1 MVAPVAIWS
10 RMLCAGI
17 ATLILWSGASLAS
30 TERGESLVVRYP
42 DMSSPLDQ
50 RNDYFE
56 QLLRLALEKTRD
68 DFGDYRLQAVPLRV
82 PQGRIL
88 RLLSTGEKIDVLWSM
103 TTRNRE
109 RHLRPV
115 RIPLT
120 KGMAGY
126 RLLVVRSDDHARFAG
141 ATTLEALARH
151 VAGQAADWPDTDIL
165 RHNELPV
172 TTSGYFSLFTML
184 RHGRIDYI
192 PRALNEPWAEVA
204 QRPELDLRVEPS
216 LLLHYP
222 AASYFFVRRQNAAL
236 AQRLEQ
242 GLERAIADGS
252 FDELFYQ
259 HPSQRPI
266 FERAELSGRHVLKLA
281 NPLLP
286 ERTPLDRSEL
296 WWHPD
301 MTDDVT
307 PASAQHKVD
316 RP

>member
-1 MVAPVAIWS
+1 MVVPVVAWYRLLGVGVTVAI
-10 RMLCAGI
+10 I
-17 ATLILWSGASLAS
+17 WSGSSWAA
-30 TERGESLVVRYP
+30 RGGDEPLVVRYP

-50 RNDYFE
+50 RNTYFE
-56 QLLRLALEKTRD
+56 DLLRLALDKTRD

-88 RLLSTGEKIDVLWSM
+88 RLLSAGEQVDVLWSM

-120 KGMAGY
+120 KGMVGY
-126 RLLVVRSDDHARFAG
+126 RLLVVRASDHARFAD
-141 ATTLEALARH
+141 TKTVEDLARH

-184 RHGRIDYI
+184 QHGRIDYI
-192 PRALNEPWAEVA
+192 PRALSEPWVEVA
-204 QRPELDLRVEPS
+204 QRSELDLKVEPT
-216 LLLHYP
+216 LLLYYP
-222 AASYFFVRRQNAAL
+222 AASYFFVRRQNTAL

-259 HPSQRPI
+259 HPSHRPV
-266 FERAELSGRHVLKLA
+266 FKRGELSDRRVLRLT

-286 ERTPLDRSEL
+286 ESVPLNRPEL
-296 WWHPD
+296 WWRPETLSATEID
-301 MTDDVT
+301 RDDSEVSE
-307 PASAQHKVD
+307 P
-316 RP
+316 